1 MVLPVLLHCP
11 KVSVRLVGARPS
23 EVEDLGT
30 DVAVAVIVVG
40 IMFMVWVN
48 RSPPRPDHR
57 SASGSQ
63 QLSSIGGHVDRL
75 GLPVGW
81 ALLSRVAKDTVKN
94 VIFWGFW
101 AWVVIAL

>member
-1 MVLPVLLHCP
+1 VLLHCH
-11 KVSVRLVGARPS
+11 KGLVRLVGARPS
-23 EVEDLGT
+23 EMEDLGT
-30 DVAVAVIVVG
+30 YVAVAVILFG
-40 IMFMVWVN
+40 IVFMVWVN